1 MPGSSIPYITVSY
14 RLFQFL
20 VHFGLVLRSF
30 GRRWFCLL
38 SEGGDGRRDGV
49 DGGMGLYLLLEIRLV
64 VKYEHLTPSH
74 LGVIQHLV
82 IDFFRKKTILDTVRV

>member
-1 MPGSSIPYITVSY
+1 M
-14 RLFQFL
+14 
-20 VHFGLVLRSF
+20 
-30 GRRWFCLL
+30 FCLL
-38 SEGGDGRRDGV
+38 SEGGGGWSYGV

-82 IDFFRKKTILDTVRV
+82 IAFFYVKKSNH